1 MQTAADSKSYVI
13 ERTEIPLIFQIS
25 GDRAPPLQPRAA
37 LPLAVAQGGVET
49 LRRSDFCKGDL
60 LSVVY

>member
-1 MQTAADSKSYVI
+1 
-13 ERTEIPLIFQIS
+13 
-25 GDRAPPLQPRAA
+25 
-37 LPLAVAQGGVET
+37 VAQGGVET